1 MSRFCSYPYPLPAA
15 VFPLEPGHL
24 GAVARNQET
33 VTARETGETVERRK
47 PVLLAHRGSPL
58 AGVPENSRAA
68 FDACIHSGEARGLET
83 DVHATCDGYP
93 VISHDPQ
100 WHAAD
105 GDVVIADVT
114 WAELCRH
121 RLPNGEDPLGFEEF
135 LDRYPGIYVNID
147 FKVAAVLPEA
157 LRILEGRRDLERMGL
172 ASFSA
177 GRVWEIAARLG
188 HEPGYLPGS
197 ADVARFLL
205 ACESGVLF
213 SGLRQCRGVVPR
225 LLREYSCA
233 FAVPE
238 RLWGVTV
245 LTRRF
250 IAGAHVLG
258 CPVYVWTVNE
268 TSQFQ
273 RLARLGVDGVYTDF
287 VHTLHQL
294 QTI

>member
-1 MSRFCSYPYPLPAA
+1 MSQFHLYSYSLPAA
-15 VFPLEPGHL
+15 VFPLASKGIGDLVSKEAGKSM
-24 GAVARNQET
+24 RY
-33 VTARETGETVERRK
+33 RK

-58 AGVPENSRAA
+58 ADVPENSRAA
-68 FDACIHSGEARGLET
+68 FDACIRSGEALGLET
-83 DVHATCDGYP
+83 DIHATRDGYP

-105 GDVVIADVT
+105 RDVVIADVT
-114 WAELCRH
+114 WAELCRY
-121 RLPNGEDPLGFEEF
+121 RLPNGEHPLGFEEF
-135 LDRYPGIYVNID
+135 LDRYPEIYVNID

-157 LRILEGRRDLERMGL
+157 LRILEGRADLGRMGL

-177 GRVWEIAARLG
+177 SRVWTIATRLG
-188 HEPGYLPGS
+188 HEPGYLPGG

-213 SGLRQCRGVVPR
+213 SDLRQCHGVVPR

-238 RLWGVTV
+238 RLWGLTV
-245 LTRRF
+245 VTRRF
-250 IAGAHVLG
+250 IAGAHILG
-258 CPVYVWTVNE
+258 CPVYVWTVNDVL
-268 TSQFQ
+268 QFQ

-294 QTI
+294 QRI